1 MRCPTL
7 DDTTSALLALLPRGR
22 AWQTNEGVP
31 MPGQE
36 IGFAPPGFNNDA
48 FSTVETKPSIIWQ
61 YWRSV
66 AVVFQ
71 YATERLCALRQEFWC
86 QSASET
92 RDEWMVE
99 YGLPDACD
107 PFPDLCT
114 KVAAIGGT
122 RCEYYQSIAA
132 RSGWSI
138 RCSETIGFCGS
149 RAGQA
154 RAGKARAGRTVGAAQ
169 LRIIVFLTDS
179 PAYQPRGRYLP
190 ALAGRMR
197 AGRRLTCGPD
207 LSPLKCVLSRIV
219 HAEIQLSFEVD
230 SNGS

>member
-122 RCEYYQSIAA
+122 RCEYYRGA
-132 RSGWSI
+132 
-138 RCSETIGFCGS
+138 
-149 RAGQA
+149 
-154 RAGKARAGRTVGAAQ
+154 VGMVDQ
-169 LRIIVFLTDS
+169 L
-179 PAYQPRGRYLP
+179 Q
-190 ALAGRMR
+190 
-197 AGRRLTCGPD
+197 
-207 LSPLKCVLSRIV
+207 
-219 HAEIQLSFEVD
+219 
-230 SNGS
+230 